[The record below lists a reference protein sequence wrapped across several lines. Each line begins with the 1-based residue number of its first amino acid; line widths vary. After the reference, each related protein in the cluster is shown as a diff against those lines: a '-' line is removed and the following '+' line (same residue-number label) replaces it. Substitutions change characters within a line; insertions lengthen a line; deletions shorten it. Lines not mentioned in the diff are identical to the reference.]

1 MPPAPRRALR
11 QNCFYISLRKIR
23 FRYHTILAFLAEIVK
38 HFFPVA
44 EKLTQT
50 SAYLSQMR
58 VPADVSPRIRLKK
71 KPAAPGKTLLCAIPH
86 IRRAALFVIVCGR
99 ANGKIV
105 GAQPLHSPHVRA
117 EGTVEHAVRLLPR
130 ADAPRRF
137 FCRARSIAALPSGTS
152 VRIHAVKEHNGDI
165 RAPAERR
172 RRPERAPPP
181 TPAARYPPA
190 PSGAGAGRRRPAPF
204 RAGLQARRHN
214 FTAPIR

>member
-71 KPAAPGKTLLCAIPH
+71 KPSAPGKTPLCAIPH

-105 GAQPLHSPHVRA
+105 RAQPLHPPHVRA
-117 EGTVEHAVRLLPR
+117 AGTVDHAVRLPLVQMHR
-130 ADAPRRF
+130 DDF
-137 FCRARSIAALPSGTS
+137 FAERVRIAAFPGETAQTALP
-152 VRIHAVKEHNGDI
+152 
-165 RAPAERR
+165 
-172 RRPERAPPP
+172 
-181 TPAARYPPA
+181 
-190 PSGAGAGRRRPAPF
+190 GRRMKTPCF
-204 RAGLQARRHN
+204 NKKTGRASRFLSDLFDSAI
-214 FTAPIR
+214 TPIR

>member
-71 KPAAPGKTLLCAIPH
+71 KPSAPGKTPLCAIPH

-105 GAQPLHSPHVRA
+105 GAQPLHPPHVRA
-117 EGTVEHAVRLLPR
+117 AGTVDHAVRLPLVQMHR
-130 ADAPRRF
+130 DDF
-137 FCRARSIAALPSGTS
+137 FAERVRIAAFPGGAEQTALPG
-152 VRIHAVKEHNGDI
+152 
-165 RAPAERR
+165 
-172 RRPERAPPP
+172 
-181 TPAARYPPA
+181 
-190 PSGAGAGRRRPAPF
+190 
-204 RAGLQARRHN
+204 ARRETPCFN
-214 FTAPIR
+214 KKTGRASRFLSDLFDSAITPIR